1 VTGTGIRVVI
11 ADDHPVV
18 RDGLSMLL
26 ASVPSVTVAG
36 TASTGREA
44 VRAATTL
51 RPDVL
56 IMDIQMPDLSGVAA
70 AGEITRAAPGV
81 AVLMLTMF
89 DDDDSV
95 FAAMR
100 AGARGYLLK
109 GAQQD
114 EIIRAIHAV
123 AAGEA
128 IFGPGIARRV
138 LGLISGPA
146 AHSVPFPALT
156 TREREVLDLIAAG
169 VRNAEISRRM
179 SIAPKTVANHVAA
192 IFNKLQVADRSQAII
207 LARDAGMGKSIPKPA
222 PANTP
227 RGRARP

>member
-1 VTGTGIRVVI
+1 MTEPGIRVVI

-18 RDGLSMLL
+18 RDGLSALL

-36 TASTGREA
+36 VAATGREA
-44 VRAATTL
+44 VRAAVTL

-56 IMDIQMPDLSGVAA
+56 IMDIQMPELTGVAA
-70 AGEITRAAPGV
+70 AGEIARAAPGV

-100 AGARGYLLK
+100 AGARGYVLK

-114 EIIRAIHAV
+114 EIVRAIHAV

-128 IFGPGIARRV
+128 IFGPAIARRV
-138 LGLISGPA
+138 LGLVSAPA
-146 AHSVPFPALT
+146 ASSVPFPDLT
-156 TREREVLDLIAAG
+156 SREREVLDLIAAG
-169 VRNAEISRRM
+169 VRNAEIARQM
-179 SIAPKTVANHVAA
+179 SIAPKTVANHIAA
-192 IFNKLQVADRSQAII
+192 IFNKLQVADRNQAIV
-207 LARDAGMGKSIPKPA
+207 LARDAGLGR
-222 PANTP
+222 NP
-227 RGRARP
+227 RT

>member
-1 VTGTGIRVVI
+1 MTDTVRVVI

-18 RDGLSMLL
+18 RDGLSALL

-36 TASTGREA
+36 VAANGREA
-44 VRAATTL
+44 VRAAVTL

-56 IMDIQMPDLSGVAA
+56 IMDIQMPELSGVAA
-70 AGEITRAAPGV
+70 AAEIARAAPGV

-100 AGARGYLLK
+100 AGARGYVLK

-114 EIIRAIHAV
+114 EIVRAIHAV

-138 LGLISGPA
+138 LGLVSAPA
-146 AHSVPFPALT
+146 PSAPFPALT
-156 TREREVLDLIAAG
+156 GREREVLDLIAAG
-169 VRNAEISRRM
+169 VRNPEIARRM

-192 IFNKLQVADRSQAII
+192 IFAKLQVADRSQAIVV
-207 LARDAGMGKSIPKPA
+207 ARDAGLG
-222 PANTP
+222 
-227 RGRARP
+227 RGV